1 VIVWRRIDPMA
12 LKGTLRDFG
21 LSDIF
26 QLISHQRKTGILYL
40 DDKGK
45 NVAVTFDEGKVVGAE
60 GGSAK
65 THEKERVGDILV
77 KSGLVDMV
85 RLEECLQEQKRTA
98 KKLGVV
104 LTEKNYLTDEIFRAA
119 LAFQIKETLY
129 KIFQWTSGT
138 YRFDTTK
145 VSYDTQFISPL
156 PAEYILMEAA
166 RIIDEWPGVQAK
178 IPSME
183 IVFDKVAGAKDK
195 VLRSSELGAD
205 EKDEEDISFEGLG
218 EEEPKSLGKD
228 QTVLSAAQERVFDL
242 VNGQFTVS
250 DIAYRSLLG
259 DFEASKTLIELTGLG
274 IIKPVKVPVSKPKTE
289 ETAQETRRRKGIV
302 TLISALLFAG
312 LLIVIIFS
320 AVARSGGKLNL
331 LSQMTSEKAIT
342 VKQTIVNSQKQ
353 RLKLALETYRLEKGS
368 YPVSLDDLV
377 QTGFILQSDTTY
389 PFEDPYRVDWGDR
402 GPVISPPGD

>member
-1 VIVWRRIDPMA
+1 VIAWRRIDLMA

-45 NVAVTFDEGKVVGAE
+45 SVAVTFDEGKVVGAE
-60 GGSAK
+60 SGSAK

-104 LTEKNYLTDEIFRAA
+104 LTERNYLTDELFRAA

-129 KIFQWTSGT
+129 KIFQWGSGT

-145 VSYDTQFISPL
+145 VSYDRHFISPM
-156 PAEYILMEAA
+156 PAEFILMEAA

-183 IVFDKVAGAKDK
+183 IVFDKVAGAEEKI
-195 VLRSSELGAD
+195 VRNSALGGD
-205 EKDEEDISFEGLG
+205 GGDDDDISFDTLG
-218 EEEPKSLGKD
+218 EEEPKSMGSD

-259 DFEASKTLIELTGLG
+259 DFEASKTLVELSGFGL
-274 IIKPVKVPVSKPKTE
+274 IKPVKVPVSTPKTE
-289 ETAQETRRRKGIV
+289 ESAQENKRRKGVV
-302 TLISALLFAG
+302 TLFSGLLFAG
-312 LLIVIIFS
+312 ILIFILFSII
-320 AVARSGGKLNL
+320 ARSGGKLNL
-331 LSQMTSEKAIT
+331 LSQITSAKAIT
-342 VKQTIVNSQKQ
+342 IRQTIVNSQKQ
-353 RLKLALETYRLEKGS
+353 RLMLALETYRLEKGS
-368 YPVSLDDLV
+368 YPLTLDDLV

-389 PFEDPYRVDWGDR
+389 PFEAPYRIVWSDK